1 MKPKYKVTGC
11 ARFFLF
17 FIIFIPVV
25 YFGAAFIRG
34 EDGMQ
39 MLKDFYHKVI
49 GKPESRDS
57 RREKD
62 NSRETYKIE
71 DLKKELDDAKEE
83 IRELKNTIKEQDKEI
98 EKLKTDGQQE

>member
-39 MLKDFYHKVI
+39 KLKDFYHKVI
-49 GKPESRDS
+49 GKSESVDTRQDKNES
-57 RREKD
+57 K
-62 NSRETYKIE
+62 ETYKIE
-71 DLKKELDDAKEE
+71 DLQKELDDAKAE
-83 IRELKNTIKEQDKEI
+83 IRELKNKIKEQEKEI
-98 EKLKTDGQQE
+98 ERLKAERE

>member
-25 YFGAAFIRG
+25 YFGAAYIRG

-39 MLKDFYHKVI
+39 KLKDLYHKVI
-49 GKPESRDS
+49 GKPEKINNRPDRNDS
-57 RREKD
+57 K
-62 NSRETYKIE
+62 ETYKIE
-71 DLKKELDDAKEE
+71 DLQKELDDAKAE
-83 IRELKNTIKEQDKEI
+83 IRELKNKFKEQEKEI
-98 EKLKTDGQQE
+98 VRLKGEGN